1 MAEKRDY
8 YEVLGVGKSATADEI
23 KSAYRKLAMKYHP
36 DRNPGDKAAEEK
48 FKEAAEAYDVLHDPQ
63 KRQRYDQFGHQAFEG
78 GAGGFGGGAGM
89 NMDDIF
95 SMFGDIFGGRGG
107 GGGFS
112 GGFGGFEDLFGGGRR
127 SRRSA
132 DPNAPQRGADMTFRL
147 DIDFDEAIF
156 GSERTLDLTLP
167 TQCPECHGSGAAAG
181 SQRVTCRTCGGHG
194 VVMGGGGFLR
204 IQQTCPTC
212 GGEGSVI
219 EKPCRKCRG
228 SGHVNA
234 EQHIALRIPAG
245 VDNGSRLR
253 LAGKGGGGLR
263 GGENGDLYV
272 QLEIRESDIFARD
285 GLDLGVDIPVSPI
298 TAALGGT
305 VSVPTPEGE
314 AQLKIPAGTPNGKV
328 FRLRGKGVPNLRG
341 GSAGD
346 LDARIVIE
354 VPANLDRKQR
364 ELLEEFQKSVKGGT
378 FPEAASFANKT
389 RVFFA
394 HREKLRK

>member
-8 YEVLGVGKSATADEI
+8 YEVLGVAKGASADEI

-48 FKEAAEAYDVLHDPQ
+48 FKEAAEAYDVLHDPE
-63 KRQRYDQFGHQAFEG
+63 KRQRYDQFGHQAFDG
-78 GAGGFGGGAGM
+78 GAGGFGAGGM

-107 GGGFS
+107 GGGF
-112 GGFGGFEDLFGGGRR
+112 GGFEGFFGGGGR
-127 SRRSA
+127 SRRA
-132 DPNAPQRGADMTFRL
+132 TDPNAPRRGDDMTFRL

-156 GSERTLDLTLP
+156 GSERTLELTLP
-167 TQCPECHGSGAAAG
+167 AQCPECRGSGAAAG
-181 SQRVTCRTCGGHG
+181 SKRVTCRTCGGAG
-194 VVMGGGGFLR
+194 AVIGGSGFFQVR
-204 IQQTCPTC
+204 QTCPTC

-219 EKPCRKCRG
+219 EKPCKKCRG
-228 SGHVNA
+228 TGHVNTP
-234 EQHIALRIPAG
+234 QKISLKIPAG

-253 LAGKGGGGLR
+253 LAGKGAGGLR

-272 QLEIRESDIFARD
+272 LLGVRESDIFARD
-285 GLDLGVDIPVSPI
+285 GLDLGVDIPVSPV

-341 GSAGD
+341 GAAGD
-346 LDARIVIE
+346 LDARIVFE

-364 ELLEEFQKSVKGGT
+364 EALENFQKLVSGGT
-378 FPEAASFANKT
+378 FPQQQSFANKT
-389 RVFFA
+389 RIFFS
-394 HREKLRK
+394 HRDKLRK